1 MKGLDIMLEDIV
13 IIDIPKMIVIH
24 LHCSMIDIIPV
35 AKTLEMVR
43 PMTVS
48 WFTFLVTI
56 TWTVILP
63 LLRNIDQI
71 CEIS

>member
-1 MKGLDIMLEDIV
+1 MFEDMVCEDITK
-13 IIDIPKMIVIH
+13 IIVRH
-24 LHCSMIDIIPV
+24 LCGCMIDLLIFINP
-35 AKTLEMVR
+35 LEMVR